1 MSPQRAPFAR
11 RSVWFVVAILSVIVV
26 VGFAVAG
33 YEINHLRN
41 EVNGLNAQVQGLNT
55 NIKLLTS
62 AIQKL
67 AQLGK

>member
-11 RSVWFVVAILSVIVV
+11 RSVWSVVAILSVIVV

-41 EVNGLNAQVQGLNT
+41 EINGLQGQVQYLN
-55 NIKLLTS
+55 S
-62 AIQKL
+62 AIALLEVALKL
-67 AQLGK
+67 KNIIP

>member
-11 RSVWFVVAILSVIVV
+11 RSVWSVVAILSVIVV

-41 EVNGLNAQVQGLNT
+41 EINGLQAQVQYLN
-55 NIKLLTS
+55 S
-62 AIQKL
+62 AIAYLEIALK
-67 AQLGK
+67 KIVP